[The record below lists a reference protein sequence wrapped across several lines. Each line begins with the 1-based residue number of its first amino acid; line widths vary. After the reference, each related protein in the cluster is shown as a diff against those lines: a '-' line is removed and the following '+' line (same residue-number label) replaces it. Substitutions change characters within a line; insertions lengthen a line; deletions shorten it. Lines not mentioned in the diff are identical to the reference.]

1 MEVEDEEGDAVDQSW
16 EGVVLGE
23 RIGTKSAEIE
33 NNINRSISI
42 LLEKRGEMSGT

>member
-33 NNINRSISI
+33 ININSISI
-42 LLEKRGEMSGT
+42 LLEKTRVMSGT